1 MDTTD
6 EKINELTASYHY
18 YPFGMMWEG
27 GHYRKDPNNP
37 PPTQG
42 NFFAPQDVKNKYRYN
57 GKEFIE
63 DFDIGLNDYGVRW
76 YDPRIG
82 LFLSVDP
89 LADKFPHVNVFN
101 YAENSPIAHIDLWG
115 LQAVFF
121 QVAGRV
127 GLSGSVIPGPTA
139 SAAVGVAIDA
149 KANVLVYH
157 TESAGAGFGAF
168 AGAGAEVGV
177 NFGVDDID
185 GLLGYGLNFGA
196 VVGVSPLGGPQLGV
210 EGNISISTEK
220 NEGDLLGLPTGEGD
234 NGGGGT
240 GAIPQLGGA
249 IGFFGYADISYTSEI
264 ARFSGGDLKSA
275 GQELINLISSQ
286 FGELSN
292 DQQTEILNQIE
303 ALRNY
308 GPLNTNDTNS
318 CNEECKE

>member
-1 MDTTD
+1 M
-6 EKINELTASYHY
+6 
-18 YPFGMMWEG
+18 
-27 GHYRKDPNNP
+27 
-37 PPTQG
+37 
-42 NFFAPQDVKNKYRYN
+42 
-57 GKEFIE
+57 
-63 DFDIGLNDYGVRW
+63 
-76 YDPRIG
+76 
-82 LFLSVDP
+82 
-89 LADKFPHVNVFN
+89 NVFN
-101 YAENSPIAHIDLWG
+101 YAENSPIAHIDLWA

-168 AGAGAEVGV
+168 AGAGAKVGV

-196 VVGVSPLGGPQLGV
+196 VVGVSLLGGPQLGV

-234 NGGGGT
+234 
-240 GAIPQLGGA
+240 
-249 IGFFGYADISYTSEI
+249 
-264 ARFSGGDLKSA
+264 SA

-308 GPLNTNDTNS
+308 GPLNTTDTNS